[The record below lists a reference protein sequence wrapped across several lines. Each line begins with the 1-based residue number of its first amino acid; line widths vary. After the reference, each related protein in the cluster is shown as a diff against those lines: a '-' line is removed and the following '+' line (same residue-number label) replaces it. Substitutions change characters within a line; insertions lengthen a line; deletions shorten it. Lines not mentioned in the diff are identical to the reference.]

1 MENAIPSSP
10 THSNE
15 FLGLEKK
22 LEVESW
28 LENSRSVDSLV
39 SSNNELEHEIKE
51 VEEEEVK
58 EEDDLE
64 YFDIFRIMEELGYH

>member
-1 MENAIPSSP
+1 NANPSSP

-39 SSNNELEHEIKE
+39 SSDDELEE
-51 VEEEEVK
+51 VEEEE
-58 EEDDLE
+58 EEEDDDLE
-64 YFDIFRIMEELGYH
+64 YLDIFPTMKEL